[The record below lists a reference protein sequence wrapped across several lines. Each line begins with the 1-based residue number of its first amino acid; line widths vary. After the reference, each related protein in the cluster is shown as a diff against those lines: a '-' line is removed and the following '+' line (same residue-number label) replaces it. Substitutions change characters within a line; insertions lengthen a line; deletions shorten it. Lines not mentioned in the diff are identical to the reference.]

1 MKRHTRKI
9 GLILALTSLMAT
21 TAYANDTAS
30 EINKVNTQFETAVAN
45 GDAASLANN
54 VYTHNGQVLPT
65 TANIIT
71 GRENIQAFW
80 QSVFDMGVKK
90 AKLDTIELDDLGD
103 TAVEVGKYT
112 LSDSEDNT
120 LDHGKYI
127 VVWKKVDNQWQYHRD
142 IWNSSVAPAV
152 N

>member
-1 MKRHTRKI
+1 MKKQIHKV
-9 GLILALTSLMAT
+9 LLVLALTAIAT
-21 TAYANDTAS
+21 TTHANDTAT
-30 EINKVNTQFETAVAN
+30 EINKVNTQFETAFAN
-45 GDAASLANN
+45 GDAALLANT
-54 VYTHNGQVLPT
+54 VYTHNGQILPT

-80 QSVFDMGVKK
+80 QSIFDMGIAK
-90 AKLDTIELDDLGD
+90 AKLDTIELDHLGN

-112 LSDSEDNT
+112 LSDSENQT

-127 VVWKKVDNQWQYHRD
+127 VIWKKVNNQWLYHRD
-142 IWNSSVAPAV
+142 IWNSSVKPSI